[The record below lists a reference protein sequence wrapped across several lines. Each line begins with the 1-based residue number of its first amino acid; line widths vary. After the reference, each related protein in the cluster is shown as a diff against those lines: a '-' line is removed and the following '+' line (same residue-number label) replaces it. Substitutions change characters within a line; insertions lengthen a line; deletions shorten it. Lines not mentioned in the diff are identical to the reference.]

1 MEDGVLQD
9 IKISLRYDGKDAL
22 NHEID
27 LNCLGESLKGFSKVL
42 STAASFSATQKYS
55 KLVTYQDVKVYAREA
70 RANCF
75 TLDALSLTLLPR
87 TSCSRG
93 SLQLY
98 WVQYFNTF
106 LRETPTRKMK

>member
-1 MEDGVLQD
+1 MDCDALQD

-42 STAASFSATQKYS
+42 STAASFSVTQKYS
-55 KLVTYQDVKVYAREA
+55 KYINYQEVKVYAREA
-70 RANCF
+70 KANC
-75 TLDALSLTLLPR
+75 LTSPLR

-93 SLQLY
+93 SPQLY
-98 WVQYFNTF
+98 LAQYYNIF
-106 LRETPTRKMK
+106 LREILTRKMK

>member
-27 LNCLGESLKGFSKVL
+27 LNCLGESLKGFLRFFLLPHLFLQHK
-42 STAASFSATQKYS
+42 KYS
-55 KLVTYQDVKVYAREA
+55 KLVTYQEVKVYAREA

-75 TLDALSLTLLPR
+75 TLDAALTLLPR

-98 WVQYFNTF
+98 WVQYFSTF

>member
-1 MEDGVLQD
+1 MDGGTLQD

-55 KLVTYQDVKVYAREA
+55 KY
-70 RANCF
+70 
-75 TLDALSLTLLPR
+75 
-87 TSCSRG
+87 
-93 SLQLY
+93 
-98 WVQYFNTF
+98 
-106 LRETPTRKMK
+106 

>member
-1 MEDGVLQD
+1 MDCDALQD

-42 STAASFSATQKYS
+42 STAASFSVTQNIVNTLIIK
-55 KLVTYQDVKVYAREA
+55 KLR
-70 RANCF
+70 F
-75 TLDALSLTLLPR
+75 THAKQKLTALLLKQFLTSPLR

-93 SLQLY
+93 SPQLY
-98 WVQYFNTF
+98 LAQYYNIF
-106 LRETPTRKMK
+106 LREILTRKMK